1 MKKVMALLLSIA
13 MMLSLT
19 AVEVMADDEA
29 VTLDLSEGS
38 IVISA
43 TGYKQGSGK
52 ETPFTGAYTIVQNDT
67 TYMDRTISVT
77 GGTQKITMGS
87 AVDIDVHGKSGACA
101 FSIEKGASVELVLA
115 GPVTLKSGE
124 KKAGLS
130 VPTGAAVTISAAKRA
145 GSLSATGGNSSAGI
159 GGSST
164 AGGSITI
171 LSGPV
176 EAFGGMDGAG
186 IGGSRL
192 NTGTGT
198 GETIHI
204 SGGEITAKGNT
215 SAGIGGGAI
224 GSGTGSNG
232 QIIIDG
238 TAVVVASAG
247 FGAGIG
253 GGARSNGT
261 GTSGK
266 IIVGGSAD
274 VTASASNGA
283 GIGSGC
289 GYGEPSSLPV
299 YLTGEG
305 GEVLITEQATVR
317 ARSVSGAGI
326 GGGKPGEYYSN
337 GHRYYNS
344 YGTGSNGKLTING
357 SANVTATSTNASGIG
372 AGAYSTA
379 PSSESYTTGPNGVI
393 SISGNAVVNATG
405 KFYGIGAYNDDGN
418 GALAISGGTVTARAT
433 DEKASDSC
441 GIGRIAR
448 FTVSGGTVNASGYT
462 GIYSATVNGG
472 VVTAES
478 NQAAKGI
485 GSLSSGQNRNGWVVS
500 KPAQAAH
507 RMNSGV
513 LFSGDEGKIIG
524 EYCEL
529 PASLREIPAGAALT
543 VDAGQELL
551 VPAGGTLRVSGKL
564 IANGKLVVEGTL
576 DTAAGGE
583 VEVNGESNITGSITG
598 NRLPLVI
605 QTKDET
611 TEATSFD
618 VSTLFTIPANAGAVS
633 YTVTGRNGAS
643 GKLEGTIF
651 TVENGGVFEVKASV
665 QESAHYQAAEAT
677 ALLTARN
684 GSQPHVHVKIEFE
697 AKAPDCLNPG
707 NIRYWACEN
716 CGKCFSDESCETEIS
731 YESTIL
737 PATGH
742 KFENGACT
750 ACGAEDPSYA
760 GTAVIEV
767 GSLTAYPGD
776 TIEIPVSLRNNPGV
790 TSFKLT
796 VHYDDTL
803 LSYQSLAFDEA
814 LTAIEG
820 SKTLVNAEQRGQV
833 TLAWVATG
841 SNYSGSGNVAV
852 LTFKVNAAQE
862 NTNTQLSATYDEDD
876 VFNSDF
882 VNQHFLAKA
891 GSVQVNT
898 VRPGDINGDGKV
910 DAMDAM
916 LLLHYVCGLKQNEV
930 KGNPDVNGDGKTNNK
945 DVVILLR
952 YVAGWEG
959 ITLH

>member
-43 TGYKQGSGK
+43 TGYKQGDGK

-67 TYMDRTISVT
+67 TYIDRTISVT

-87 AVDIDVHGKSGACA
+87 AVDIDVHGKSDACA

-115 GPVTLKSGE
+115 GPVTLKSGSRQ
-124 KKAGLS
+124 AGLS

-145 GSLSATGGNSSAGI
+145 GSLSATGGANGAGI
-159 GGSST
+159 GGYNYSAAGT
-164 AGGSITI
+164 GGSITI
-171 LSGPV
+171 LSGTI
-176 EAFGGMDGAG
+176 EAFGGAHGAG
-186 IGGSRL
+186 IGGAS
-192 NTGTGT
+192 NCAGTGT

-204 SGGEITAKGNT
+204 SGGKVTAKAG
-215 SAGIGGGAI
+215 SDAAGIGGGYY
-224 GSGTGSNG
+224 GNGTGSSG

-238 TAVVVASAG
+238 MAVVVASASS
-247 FGAGIG
+247 GAGIG
-253 GGARSNGT
+253 GGMNYDGT
-261 GTSGK
+261 GTGGK
-266 IIVGGSAD
+266 IILAGTAD
-274 VTASASNGA
+274 VTASSAYGA
-283 GIGSGC
+283 GVGSG
-289 GYGEPSSLPV
+289 SSSGSSV

-317 ARSVSGAGI
+317 ASSSFGAGI
-326 GGGKPGEYYSN
+326 GGGKPGAQ
-337 GHRYYNS
+337 S

-372 AGAYSTA
+372 AGASSTA
-379 PSSESYTTGPNGVI
+379 PSGDSHTTGTNGVI

-418 GALAISGGTVTARAT
+418 GALVISGGTVTARAT
-433 DEKASDSC
+433 DEKASNSC

-462 GIYSATVNGG
+462 GIYSAMVNGG

-507 RMNSGV
+507 RMASGV
-513 LFSGDEGKIIG
+513 LFSGDEGKILG

-665 QESAHYQAAEAT
+665 QESARYQAAEAT

-776 TIEIPVSLRNNPGV
+776 TIEIPVSLRNNPGIS
-790 TSFKLT
+790 SFKLI

-820 SKTLVNAEQRGQV
+820 SETFVNAEQSGQV
-833 TLAWVATG
+833 TLTWVATG

-862 NTNTQLSATYDEDD
+862 NTNTQLSVTYDEED

>member
-43 TGYKQGSGK
+43 TGYKQGDGK

-87 AVDIDVHGKSGACA
+87 AVDIDVHGKSDACA

-145 GSLSATGGNSSAGI
+145 GALSATGGDYGAGI
-159 GGSST
+159 GGSYT
-164 AGGSITI
+164 TGGSITI
-171 LSGPV
+171 LSGTI
-176 EAFGGMDGAG
+176 EAFGGTYGAG
-186 IGGSRL
+186 IGGGYSYA
-192 NTGTGT
+192 GTGT
-198 GETIHI
+198 GETIRI
-204 SGGEITAKGNT
+204 SGGKVTAKAGADA
-215 SAGIGGGAI
+215 AGIGGGS
-224 GSGTGSNG
+224 GNSGTGRGG

-238 TAVVVASAG
+238 TAVVVASASY
-247 FGAGIG
+247 GAGIG
-253 GGARSNGT
+253 GGERNNGT
-261 GTSGK
+261 GTDGK
-266 IIVGGSAD
+266 IILGGLAD
-274 VTASASNGA
+274 VTASSASGA
-283 GIGSGC
+283 GIGSG
-289 GYGEPSSLPV
+289 SSGSSV

-317 ARSVSGAGI
+317 ASSASGAGI
-326 GGGKPGEYYSN
+326 GGGKPVAQ
-337 GHRYYNS
+337 S

-372 AGAYSTA
+372 AGTSSTA
-379 PSSESYTTGPNGVI
+379 PSGDSHTTGPNGVI

-405 KFYGIGAYNDDGN
+405 KFYGIGAYKDDGN
-418 GALAISGGTVTARAT
+418 GTLVISGGTVTARAT

-462 GIYSATVNGG
+462 GIYSAAVNGG

-507 RMNSGV
+507 RMASGV

-529 PASLREIPAGAALT
+529 PAALREIPAGAALT

-551 VPAGGTLRVSGKL
+551 VPAGGTLRVGGKL

-583 VEVNGESNITGSITG
+583 VEVNGESNITGGITG
-598 NRLPLVI
+598 KRLPLVI

-643 GKLEGTIF
+643 GKLDGTIF

-716 CGKCFSDESCETEIS
+716 CGKCFSDESCETEIP

-742 KFENGACT
+742 KFENGVCT

-833 TLAWVATG
+833 TLTWVATG

-862 NTNTQLSATYDEDD
+862 NTNTQLSVTYDEDD
-876 VFNSDF
+876 VFNIDF

>member
-1 MKKVMALLLSIA
+1 MSINKYYDSDCNLGMLDGKTVAVIGFGSQGHAHSENLAESGVNVVVGLRKGSAHWEKASEFAATHENFKVMEVEEAA
-13 MMLSLT
+13 KAGDVVMMLVPDELC
-19 AVEVMADDEA
+19 ADIYNTQVA
-29 VTLDLSEGS
+29 PYMTEGKALAFAHGFNIHFKTITPPKNVDVIMIAPKGPGH
-38 IVISA
+38 IVRRL
-43 TGYKQGSGK
+43 
-52 ETPFTGAYTIVQNDT
+52 YT
-67 TYMDRTISVT
+67 
-77 GGTQKITMGS
+77 
-87 AVDIDVHGKSGACA
+87 
-101 FSIEKGASVELVLA
+101 E
-115 GPVTLKSGE
+115 
-124 KKAGLS
+124 
-130 VPTGAAVTISAAKRA
+130 
-145 GSLSATGGNSSAGI
+145 
-159 GGSST
+159 
-164 AGGSITI
+164 
-171 LSGPV
+171 
-176 EAFGGMDGAG
+176 
-186 IGGSRL
+186 
-192 NTGTGT
+192 
-198 GETIHI
+198 
-204 SGGEITAKGNT
+204 
-215 SAGIGGGAI
+215 
-224 GSGTGSNG
+224 
-232 QIIIDG
+232 
-238 TAVVVASAG
+238 
-247 FGAGIG
+247 
-253 GGARSNGT
+253 
-261 GTSGK
+261 
-266 IIVGGSAD
+266 
-274 VTASASNGA
+274 
-283 GIGSGC
+283 
-289 GYGEPSSLPV
+289 
-299 YLTGEG
+299 GEG
-305 GEVLITEQATVR
+305 CPSRICVEQDYT
-317 ARSVSGAGI
+317 
-326 GGGKPGEYYSN
+326 GKAKDIALAY
-337 GHRYYNS
+337 
-344 YGTGSNGKLTING
+344 
-357 SANVTATSTNASGIG
+357 ASGIG
-372 AGAYSTA
+372 AGASSTA
-379 PSSESYTTGPNGVI
+379 PSSDSHTTGPNGVI

-405 KFYGIGAYNDDGN
+405 KFYGIGAYKDDGN
-418 GALAISGGTVTARAT
+418 GALVISGGTVTARAT

-441 GIGRIAR
+441 GIGRIER

-478 NQAAKGI
+478 RKSA
-485 GSLSSGQNRNGWVVS
+485 SGFGTLISGGGRNGWVVS

-507 RMNSGV
+507 RMASGV

-643 GKLEGTIF
+643 GKLDGTIF

-750 ACGAEDPSYA
+750 VCGAEDPSYA

-803 LSYQSLAFDEA
+803 LSYQSLAFDET

-820 SKTLVNAEQRGQV
+820 SKTLVNAEQSGQV
-833 TLAWVATG
+833 TLTWVATG
-841 SNYSGSGNVAV
+841 SNYSGSGNVAG

-862 NTNTQLSATYDEDD
+862 NTNTQLSVTYDEDD
-876 VFNSDF
+876 VFNIDF

>member
-43 TGYKQGSGK
+43 TGYKQGDGK

-145 GSLSATGGNSSAGI
+145 GSLSATGGANGAGI
-159 GGSST
+159 GGYNYSAAGT
-164 AGGSITI
+164 GGSITI
-171 LSGPV
+171 LSGTI
-176 EAFGGMDGAG
+176 EAFGGANGAG
-186 IGGSRL
+186 IGGAS
-192 NTGTGT
+192 NCAGTGT
-198 GETIHI
+198 GETIRI
-204 SGGEITAKGNT
+204 SGGKVTAKAG
-215 SAGIGGGAI
+215 SSAAGIGGGCY
-224 GSGTGSNG
+224 GNGTGSSG

-238 TAVVVASAG
+238 TAEVVASAST
-247 FGAGIG
+247 GAGIG
-253 GGARSNGT
+253 GGTGYNGT
-261 GTSGK
+261 GTDGK
-266 IIVGGSAD
+266 IILGGTAD
-274 VTASASNGA
+274 VTASSAYGA
-283 GIGSGC
+283 GVGSG
-289 GYGEPSSLPV
+289 ESTSSSV

-317 ARSVSGAGI
+317 VSSSFGAGI
-326 GGGKPGEYYSN
+326 GGGKPGAQ
-337 GHRYYNS
+337 S

-372 AGAYSTA
+372 AGVYSTA
-379 PSSESYTTGPNGVI
+379 PSGDSHTTGPNGVI

-405 KFYGIGAYNDDGN
+405 KFYGIGAYNDNGN

-433 DEKASDSC
+433 DEKNSDSC

-462 GIYSATVNGG
+462 GIYCATVNGG

-500 KPAQAAH
+500 KPAQATH

-684 GSQPHVHVKIEFE
+684 GSQPHVHAKIEFE

-742 KFENGACT
+742 KFENGVCT

-803 LSYQSLAFDEA
+803 LSYQSLAFDET

>member
-43 TGYKQGSGK
+43 TGYKQGDGK

-145 GSLSATGGNSSAGI
+145 GALSATGGANGAGI
-159 GGSST
+159 GGSYT
-164 AGGSITI
+164 TGGSITI
-171 LSGPV
+171 LSGTV
-176 EAFGGMDGAG
+176 EAFGGAYGAG
-186 IGGSRL
+186 IGGGSSCA
-192 NTGTGT
+192 GTGT

-204 SGGEITAKGNT
+204 SGGKVTAKAG
-215 SAGIGGGAI
+215 SDAAGIGGGYN
-224 GSGTGSNG
+224 GDGTGSSG

-238 TAVVVASAG
+238 TAEVVASAST
-247 FGAGIG
+247 GAGIG
-253 GGARSNGT
+253 GGERNNGT
-261 GTSGK
+261 GTGGK
-266 IIVGGSAD
+266 IILGGSAD
-274 VTASASNGA
+274 VTASSASGA
-283 GIGSGC
+283 GIGSGS
-289 GYGEPSSLPV
+289 GGSSV

-305 GEVLITEQATVR
+305 GEVLITGQATVR
-317 ARSVSGAGI
+317 ASSGSGAGI
-326 GGGKPGEYYSN
+326 GGGKPGTQ
-337 GHRYYNS
+337 S

-372 AGAYSTA
+372 AGIYSTA
-379 PSSESYTTGPNGVI
+379 PSNSSHTTGPNGVI

-418 GALAISGGTVTARAT
+418 GALVISGGTVTARAT

-665 QESAHYQAAEAT
+665 QESARYQAAEAT

-684 GSQPHVHVKIEFE
+684 GSQPHVHAKIEFE

-716 CGKCFSDESCETEIS
+716 CGKCFSDESCETEIP

-742 KFENGACT
+742 KFENGVCT

-790 TSFKLT
+790 ASFKLT

-820 SKTLVNAEQRGQV
+820 SKTLVNDEQSGQV
-833 TLAWVATG
+833 TLTWVATG

>member
-43 TGYKQGSGK
+43 TGYKQGDGK

-67 TYMDRTISVT
+67 TYIDRTISVT

-87 AVDIDVHGKSGACA
+87 AVDIDVHGKSDACA

-115 GPVTLKSGE
+115 GPVTLKSGSRQ
-124 KKAGLS
+124 AGLS

-145 GSLSATGGNSSAGI
+145 GSLSATGGANGAGI
-159 GGSST
+159 GGYNYSAAGT
-164 AGGSITI
+164 GGSITI
-171 LSGPV
+171 LSGTI
-176 EAFGGMDGAG
+176 EAFGGANGAG
-186 IGGSRL
+186 IGGAS
-192 NTGTGT
+192 NCAGTGT

-204 SGGEITAKGNT
+204 SGGKVTAKAG
-215 SAGIGGGAI
+215 SDAAGIGGGYY
-224 GSGTGSNG
+224 GNGTGSSG

-238 TAVVVASAG
+238 MAVVVASASS
-247 FGAGIG
+247 GAGIG
-253 GGARSNGT
+253 GGMNYDGT
-261 GTSGK
+261 GTGGK
-266 IIVGGSAD
+266 IILAGTAD
-274 VTASASNGA
+274 VTASSAYGA
-283 GIGSGC
+283 GVGSG
-289 GYGEPSSLPV
+289 SSSGSSV

-317 ARSVSGAGI
+317 ASSSFGAGI
-326 GGGKPGEYYSN
+326 GGGKPGAQ
-337 GHRYYNS
+337 S

-372 AGAYSTA
+372 AGASSTA
-379 PSSESYTTGPNGVI
+379 PSGDSHTTGTNGVI

-418 GALAISGGTVTARAT
+418 GALVISGGTVTARAT
-433 DEKASDSC
+433 DEKASNSC

-462 GIYSATVNGG
+462 GIYSAMVNGG

-507 RMNSGV
+507 RMASGV
-513 LFSGDEGKIIG
+513 LFSGDEGKILG

-665 QESAHYQAAEAT
+665 QESARYQAAEAT

-776 TIEIPVSLRNNPGV
+776 TIEIPVSLRNNPGIS
-790 TSFKLT
+790 SFKLI

-820 SKTLVNAEQRGQV
+820 SETFVNAEQSGQV
-833 TLAWVATG
+833 TLTWVATG

-862 NTNTQLSATYDEDD
+862 NTNTQLSVTYDEED

>member
-87 AVDIDVHGKSGACA
+87 AVDIDVHGKSDACA

-115 GPVTLKSGE
+115 GPVTLKSGSRQ
-124 KKAGLS
+124 AGLS

-145 GSLSATGGNSSAGI
+145 GSLSATGGANGAGI
-159 GGSST
+159 GGYNYSAAGT
-164 AGGSITI
+164 GGSITI
-171 LSGPV
+171 LSGTI
-176 EAFGGMDGAG
+176 EAFGGANGAG
-186 IGGSRL
+186 IGGAS
-192 NTGTGT
+192 NCAGTGT
-198 GETIHI
+198 GETIRI
-204 SGGEITAKGNT
+204 SGGKVTAKAG
-215 SAGIGGGAI
+215 SGAAGIGGGCY
-224 GSGTGSNG
+224 GNGTGSSG

-238 TAVVVASAG
+238 TAVVVASAST
-247 FGAGIG
+247 GAGIG
-253 GGARSNGT
+253 GGTGYNGT
-261 GTSGK
+261 GTDGK
-266 IIVGGSAD
+266 IILGGTAD
-274 VTASASNGA
+274 VTASSNSGA
-283 GIGSGC
+283 GIGSGS
-289 GYGEPSSLPV
+289 GSSSV

-317 ARSVSGAGI
+317 ASAASGAGI
-326 GGGKPGEYYSN
+326 GGGAPSGYD
-337 GHRYYNS
+337 S

-372 AGAYSTA
+372 AGASSTA
-379 PSSESYTTGPNGVI
+379 LSSGSHTTGPNGVI

-418 GALAISGGTVTARAT
+418 GALVISGGTVTARAT

-500 KPAQAAH
+500 KPAQATH

-665 QESAHYQAAEAT
+665 QESARYQAAEAT

-742 KFENGACT
+742 KFVNGACT

-820 SKTLVNAEQRGQV
+820 SKTLVNAEQSGQV
-833 TLAWVATG
+833 TLTWVATG
-841 SNYSGSGNVAV
+841 SNYSGSGSVAV

-862 NTNTQLSATYDEDD
+862 NTNTQLSVTYDEDD
-876 VFNSDF
+876 VFNIDF

>member
-43 TGYKQGSGK
+43 TGYKQGGGK

-145 GSLSATGGNSSAGI
+145 GALSATGGDYGAGI
-159 GGSST
+159 GGSYT
-164 AGGSITI
+164 TGGSITI
-171 LSGPV
+171 LSGTV
-176 EAFGGMDGAG
+176 EAFGGANGAG
-186 IGGSRL
+186 IGGGYGYA
-192 NTGTGT
+192 GTGT

-204 SGGEITAKGNT
+204 SGGKVTAKAG
-215 SAGIGGGAI
+215 SDAAGIGGGAI
-224 GSGTGSNG
+224 GSGTGSGG

-238 TAVVVASAG
+238 TAVVVASASS
-247 FGAGIG
+247 GAGIG
-253 GGARSNGT
+253 GGERSNGT
-261 GTSGK
+261 GTGGK
-266 IIVGGSAD
+266 IILGGSAD
-274 VTASASNGA
+274 VTASSASGA
-283 GIGSGC
+283 GIGSG
-289 GYGEPSSLPV
+289 SSGSSV

-305 GEVLITEQATVR
+305 GEVLITGQATVR
-317 ARSVSGAGI
+317 ASSASGAGI
-326 GGGKPGEYYSN
+326 GGGKPGAQ
-337 GHRYYNS
+337 S

-372 AGAYSTA
+372 AGVYSTA
-379 PSSESYTTGPNGVI
+379 PSSSSHTTGPNGVI

-418 GALAISGGTVTARAT
+418 GALVISGGTVTARAT
-433 DEKASDSC
+433 DEKNSDSC

-507 RMNSGV
+507 QMASGV
-513 LFSGDEGKIIG
+513 LFSGDEGKILG

-665 QESAHYQAAEAT
+665 QESARYQAAEAT

-776 TIEIPVSLRNNPGV
+776 TIEIPVSLRNNPGIA
-790 TSFKLT
+790 SFKLT

-820 SKTLVNAEQRGQV
+820 SETFVNAEQRGQV

-841 SNYSGSGNVAV
+841 SNYSGSGSVAV

-862 NTNTQLSATYDEDD
+862 NTNTQLSVTYDEND

>member
-43 TGYKQGSGK
+43 TGYKQGDGK

-145 GSLSATGGNSSAGI
+145 GALSATGGANGAGI
-159 GGSST
+159 GGSYT
-164 AGGSITI
+164 TGGSITI
-171 LSGPV
+171 LSGTV
-176 EAFGGMDGAG
+176 EAFGGAYGAG
-186 IGGSRL
+186 IGGGSSCA
-192 NTGTGT
+192 GTGT

-204 SGGEITAKGNT
+204 SGGKVTAKAG
-215 SAGIGGGAI
+215 SDAAGIGGGYN
-224 GSGTGSNG
+224 GDGTGSSG

-238 TAVVVASAG
+238 TAEVVASAST
-247 FGAGIG
+247 GAGIG
-253 GGARSNGT
+253 GGERNNGT
-261 GTSGK
+261 GTGGK
-266 IIVGGSAD
+266 IILGGSAD
-274 VTASASNGA
+274 VTASSASGA
-283 GIGSGC
+283 GIGSGS
-289 GYGEPSSLPV
+289 GGSSV

-305 GEVLITEQATVR
+305 GEVLITGQATVR
-317 ARSVSGAGI
+317 ASSGSGAGI
-326 GGGKPGEYYSN
+326 GGGKPGTQ
-337 GHRYYNS
+337 S

-372 AGAYSTA
+372 AGIYSTA
-379 PSSESYTTGPNGVI
+379 PSNSSHTTGPNGVI

-433 DEKASDSC
+433 DEKNSDSC

-618 VSTLFTIPANAGAVS
+618 VSTLFAIPANAGAVS

-643 GKLEGTIF
+643 GKLDGTIF

-820 SKTLVNAEQRGQV
+820 SKTLVNDEQSGQV

-862 NTNTQLSATYDEDD
+862 NTNTQLSVTYDEDD
-876 VFNSDF
+876 VFNIDF

>member
-43 TGYKQGSGK
+43 TGYKQGSGE

-87 AVDIDVHGKSGACA
+87 AVDIDVHGKSDACA

-145 GSLSATGGNSSAGI
+145 GALSATGGDYGAGI
-159 GGSST
+159 GGSYT
-164 AGGSITI
+164 TGGSITI
-171 LSGPV
+171 LSGTI
-176 EAFGGMDGAG
+176 EAFGGTYGAG
-186 IGGSRL
+186 IGGGYSYA
-192 NTGTGT
+192 GTGT
-198 GETIHI
+198 GETIRI
-204 SGGEITAKGNT
+204 SGGKVTAKAGADA
-215 SAGIGGGAI
+215 AGIGGGS
-224 GSGTGSNG
+224 GNSGTGRGG

-238 TAVVVASAG
+238 TAVVVASASY
-247 FGAGIG
+247 GAGIG
-253 GGARSNGT
+253 GGERNNGT
-261 GTSGK
+261 GTDGK
-266 IIVGGSAD
+266 IILGGLAD
-274 VTASASNGA
+274 VTASSASGA
-283 GIGSGC
+283 GIGSG
-289 GYGEPSSLPV
+289 SSGSSV

-317 ARSVSGAGI
+317 ASSASGAGI
-326 GGGKPGEYYSN
+326 GGGKPVAQ
-337 GHRYYNS
+337 S

-372 AGAYSTA
+372 AGTSSTA
-379 PSSESYTTGPNGVI
+379 PSGDSHTTGPNGVI

-405 KFYGIGAYNDDGN
+405 KFYGIGAYKDDGN
-418 GALAISGGTVTARAT
+418 GTLVISGGTVTARAT

-462 GIYSATVNGG
+462 GIYSAAVNGG

-500 KPAQAAH
+500 KPAQATH

-529 PASLREIPAGAALT
+529 PAALREIPAGAALT

-643 GKLEGTIF
+643 GKLDGTIF

-665 QESAHYQAAEAT
+665 QESARYQAAEAT

-742 KFENGACT
+742 KFENGVCT

-820 SKTLVNAEQRGQV
+820 SKTLVNAEQSGQV
-833 TLAWVATG
+833 TLTWVATG

-862 NTNTQLSATYDEDD
+862 NTNTQLSVTYDEDD
-876 VFNSDF
+876 VFNIDF

>member
-43 TGYKQGSGK
+43 TGYKQGDGK

-87 AVDIDVHGKSGACA
+87 AVDIDVHGKSDACA

-145 GSLSATGGNSSAGI
+145 GALSATGGANGAGI
-159 GGSST
+159 GGSYT
-164 AGGSITI
+164 TGGSITI
-171 LSGPV
+171 LSGTV
-176 EAFGGMDGAG
+176 EAFGGTGGAG
-186 IGGSRL
+186 IGGGYGCA
-192 NTGTGT
+192 GTGT

-204 SGGEITAKGNT
+204 SGGKVTAKAGADA
-215 SAGIGGGAI
+215 AGIGGGNR
-224 GSGTGSNG
+224 GSGTGSSG
-232 QIIIDG
+232 QIVIDG
-238 TAVVVASAG
+238 TAVVVASASS
-247 FGAGIG
+247 GAGIG
-253 GGARSNGT
+253 GGMSYSGT
-261 GTSGK
+261 GTGGK
-266 IIVGGSAD
+266 IILGGSAD
-274 VTASASNGA
+274 VTASSASGA
-283 GIGSGC
+283 GIGSGN
-289 GYGEPSSLPV
+289 GYNYNSLV

-305 GEVLITEQATVR
+305 GEVLITGQATVR
-317 ARSVSGAGI
+317 ASAASGAGI
-326 GGGKPGEYYSN
+326 GGGKPG
-337 GHRYYNS
+337 GNS

-357 SANVTATSTNASGIG
+357 SANVTATSANASGIG
-372 AGAYSTA
+372 AGASSTA
-379 PSSESYTTGPNGVI
+379 PSGDSHTTGPNGVI

-405 KFYGIGAYNDDGN
+405 KFYGIGACNDDGN

-507 RMNSGV
+507 RMASGV

-618 VSTLFTIPANAGAVS
+618 VSTLFAIPANAGAVS

-665 QESAHYQAAEAT
+665 QESARYQAAEAT

-684 GSQPHVHVKIEFE
+684 GSQPHVHAKIEFE

-742 KFENGACT
+742 KFENGVCT

-820 SKTLVNAEQRGQV
+820 SKTLVNAEQSGQV
-833 TLAWVATG
+833 TLTWVATG

-862 NTNTQLSATYDEDD
+862 NTNTQLSVTYDEDD
-876 VFNSDF
+876 VFNIDF

>member
-43 TGYKQGSGK
+43 TGYKQGDGK

-87 AVDIDVHGKSGACA
+87 AVDIDVHGKSDACA

-115 GPVTLKSGE
+115 GPVTLKSGSRQ
-124 KKAGLS
+124 AGLS

-145 GSLSATGGNSSAGI
+145 GSLSATGGANGAGI
-159 GGSST
+159 GGYNYSAAGT
-164 AGGSITI
+164 GGSITI
-171 LSGPV
+171 LSGTI
-176 EAFGGMDGAG
+176 EAFGGANGAG
-186 IGGSRL
+186 IGGAS
-192 NTGTGT
+192 NCAGTGT
-198 GETIHI
+198 GETIRI
-204 SGGEITAKGNT
+204 SGGKVTAKAG
-215 SAGIGGGAI
+215 SDAAGIGGGYN
-224 GSGTGSNG
+224 GDGTGSSG

-238 TAVVVASAG
+238 TAEVVASAST
-247 FGAGIG
+247 GAGIG
-253 GGARSNGT
+253 GGERNNGT
-261 GTSGK
+261 GTGGK
-266 IIVGGSAD
+266 IILGGSAD
-274 VTASASNGA
+274 VTASSASGA
-283 GIGSGC
+283 GIGSGS
-289 GYGEPSSLPV
+289 GGSSV

-305 GEVLITEQATVR
+305 GEVLITGQATVR
-317 ARSVSGAGI
+317 ASSGSGAGI
-326 GGGKPGEYYSN
+326 GGGKPGTQ
-337 GHRYYNS
+337 S

-372 AGAYSTA
+372 AGIYSTA
-379 PSSESYTTGPNGVI
+379 PSNSSHTTGTNGVI

-418 GALAISGGTVTARAT
+418 GALVISGGTVTARAT

-441 GIGRIAR
+441 GIGRIER

-500 KPAQAAH
+500 KPAQATH

-529 PASLREIPAGAALT
+529 PASLREIPAGATLT

-643 GKLEGTIF
+643 GKLDGTIF

-684 GSQPHVHVKIEFE
+684 GSQPHVHAKIEFE

-716 CGKCFSDESCETEIS
+716 CGKCFSDEICETEIS

-820 SKTLVNAEQRGQV
+820 SKTLVNAEQSGQV
-833 TLAWVATG
+833 TLTWVATG

-862 NTNTQLSATYDEDD
+862 NTNTQLSVTYDEDD
-876 VFNSDF
+876 VFNIDF

>member
-43 TGYKQGSGK
+43 TGYKQGDGK

-87 AVDIDVHGKSGACA
+87 AVDIDVHGKSDACA

-115 GPVTLKSGE
+115 GPVTLKSGSRQ
-124 KKAGLS
+124 AGLS

-145 GSLSATGGNSSAGI
+145 GSLSATGGANGAGI
-159 GGSST
+159 GGYNYSAAGT
-164 AGGSITI
+164 GGSITI
-171 LSGPV
+171 LSGTI
-176 EAFGGMDGAG
+176 EAFGGANGAG
-186 IGGSRL
+186 IGGAS
-192 NTGTGT
+192 NCAGTGT
-198 GETIHI
+198 GETIRI
-204 SGGEITAKGNT
+204 SGGKVTAKAG
-215 SAGIGGGAI
+215 SDAAGIGGGYN
-224 GSGTGSNG
+224 GDGTGSSG

-238 TAVVVASAG
+238 TAEVVASAST
-247 FGAGIG
+247 GAGIG
-253 GGARSNGT
+253 GGERNNGT
-261 GTSGK
+261 GTGGK
-266 IIVGGSAD
+266 IILGGSAD
-274 VTASASNGA
+274 VTASSASGA
-283 GIGSGC
+283 GIGSGS
-289 GYGEPSSLPV
+289 GGSSV

-305 GEVLITEQATVR
+305 GEVLITGQATVR
-317 ARSVSGAGI
+317 ASSGSGAGI
-326 GGGKPGEYYSN
+326 GGGKPGTQ
-337 GHRYYNS
+337 S

-372 AGAYSTA
+372 AGIYSTA
-379 PSSESYTTGPNGVI
+379 PSNSSHTTGTNGII

-418 GALAISGGTVTARAT
+418 GALVISGGTVTARAT

-441 GIGRIAR
+441 GIGRIER

-500 KPAQAAH
+500 KPAQATH

-529 PASLREIPAGAALT
+529 PASLREIPAGATLT

-643 GKLEGTIF
+643 GKLDGTIF

-684 GSQPHVHVKIEFE
+684 GSQPHVHAKIEFE

-716 CGKCFSDESCETEIS
+716 CGKCFSDESCETEIP

-814 LTAIEG
+814 LTAIKG
-820 SKTLVNAEQRGQV
+820 SSTVVNDEQSGQV
-833 TLAWVATG
+833 TLTWVATG
-841 SNYSGSGNVAV
+841 SNYSGSGSVAA

-862 NTNTQLSATYDEDD
+862 NTNTQLSVTYDEDD
-876 VFNSDF
+876 LFNRDF

>member
-43 TGYKQGSGK
+43 TGYKQGDGK

-87 AVDIDVHGKSGACA
+87 AVDIDVHGKSDACA

-145 GSLSATGGNSSAGI
+145 GALSATGGANGAGI
-159 GGSST
+159 GGSYT
-164 AGGSITI
+164 TGGSITI
-171 LSGPV
+171 LSGTV
-176 EAFGGMDGAG
+176 EAFGGTGGAG
-186 IGGSRL
+186 IGGGYGCA
-192 NTGTGT
+192 GTGT

-204 SGGEITAKGNT
+204 SGGKVTAKAGADA
-215 SAGIGGGAI
+215 AGIGGGNR
-224 GSGTGSNG
+224 GSGTGSSG
-232 QIIIDG
+232 QIVIDG
-238 TAVVVASAG
+238 TAVVVASASS
-247 FGAGIG
+247 GAGIG
-253 GGARSNGT
+253 GGMSYSGT
-261 GTSGK
+261 GTGGK
-266 IIVGGSAD
+266 IILGGSAD
-274 VTASASNGA
+274 VTASSASGA
-283 GIGSGC
+283 GIGSGN
-289 GYGEPSSLPV
+289 GYNYNSLV

-305 GEVLITEQATVR
+305 GEVLITGQATVR
-317 ARSVSGAGI
+317 ASAASGAGI
-326 GGGKPGEYYSN
+326 GGGKPG
-337 GHRYYNS
+337 GNS

-357 SANVTATSTNASGIG
+357 SANVTATSANASGIG
-372 AGAYSTA
+372 AGASSTA
-379 PSSESYTTGPNGVI
+379 PSGDSHTTGPNGVI

-405 KFYGIGAYNDDGN
+405 KFYGIGACNDDGN

-507 RMNSGV
+507 RMASGV

-643 GKLEGTIF
+643 GKLDGTIF

-665 QESAHYQAAEAT
+665 QESARYQAAEAT

-820 SKTLVNAEQRGQV
+820 SETLVNDEQSGQV

-862 NTNTQLSATYDEDD
+862 NTNTQLSVTYDEDD
-876 VFNSDF
+876 VFNRDF

>member
-43 TGYKQGSGK
+43 TGYKQGDGK

-67 TYMDRTISVT
+67 TYMDKTISVT

-145 GSLSATGGNSSAGI
+145 GSLSATGGANGAGI
-159 GGSST
+159 GGSSGT

-171 LSGPV
+171 LSGTV
-176 EAFGGMDGAG
+176 EAFGGADGAG
-186 IGGSRL
+186 IGGGYSYA
-192 NTGTGT
+192 GTGT

-204 SGGEITAKGNT
+204 SGGKVTAKGNT

-224 GSGTGSNG
+224 GSGTGSSG

-238 TAVVVASAG
+238 TAVVVASAST
-247 FGAGIG
+247 GAGIG
-253 GGARSNGT
+253 GGMSYNGT
-261 GTSGK
+261 GTGGK
-266 IIVGGSAD
+266 IILAGTAD
-274 VTASASNGA
+274 VTAS
-283 GIGSGC
+283 SG
-289 GYGEPSSLPV
+289 
-299 YLTGEG
+299 
-305 GEVLITEQATVR
+305 
-317 ARSVSGAGI
+317 SGAGI
-326 GGGKPGEYYSN
+326 GGGKPVAQ
-337 GHRYYNS
+337 S

-372 AGAYSTA
+372 AGASSTA
-379 PSSESYTTGPNGVI
+379 PSSDSHTTGPNGVI

-405 KFYGIGAYNDDGN
+405 KFYGIGAYKDDGN
-418 GALAISGGTVTARAT
+418 GALVISGGTVTARAT

-441 GIGRIAR
+441 GIGRIER

-478 NQAAKGI
+478 RKSA
-485 GSLSSGQNRNGWVVS
+485 SGFGTLISGGGRNGWVVS

-507 RMNSGV
+507 RMASGV

-643 GKLEGTIF
+643 GKLDGTIF

-750 ACGAEDPSYA
+750 VCGAEDPSYA

-803 LSYQSLAFDEA
+803 LSYQSLAFDET

-820 SKTLVNAEQRGQV
+820 SKTLVNAEQSGQV
-833 TLAWVATG
+833 TLTWVATG

-862 NTNTQLSATYDEDD
+862 NTNTQLSVTYDEDD
-876 VFNSDF
+876 VFNIDF

>member
-77 GGTQKITMGS
+77 GGTQKITMAS

-101 FSIEKGASVELVLA
+101 FSVEKGASVELVLA

-171 LSGPV
+171 LSGTV

-261 GTSGK
+261 GTGGK
-266 IIVGGSAD
+266 IILGGSAD
-274 VTASASNGA
+274 VTASSNSGA
-283 GIGSGC
+283 GIGSGN

-344 YGTGSNGKLTING
+344 YGTGLNGKLTING

-418 GALAISGGTVTARAT
+418 GALVISGGTVTARAT

-500 KPAQAAH
+500 KPAQATH

-665 QESAHYQAAEAT
+665 QESARYQAAEAT

-684 GSQPHVHVKIEFE
+684 GSQPHVHAKIEFE

-750 ACGAEDPSYA
+750 VCGAEDPSYA

-820 SKTLVNAEQRGQV
+820 SETLVNDEQRGQV
-833 TLAWVATG
+833 TLTWVATG
-841 SNYSGSGNVAV
+841 SNYSGSGSVAV

-862 NTNTQLSATYDEDD
+862 NTNTQLGVTYDEDD
-876 VFNSDF
+876 VFNIDF